1 MEVIA
6 DLGEAAHPRYRYGS
20 GCVVTGRTVL
30 TAAHVVKGS
39 VSVTVRDPDKVMHEA
54 ALDPGFVGDVNG
66 PGPDL
71 ALVEII
77 GPGIDVPKMGLAA
90 VDRDSVSGDPVEGC
104 HAVGYPAF
112 MERDTHGGRFRETVD
127 AFGHVPALSGLA
139 GGLLSV
145 QVSSAPRPLPPGQT
159 ALGESEWS
167 GMSGGPVV
175 AGGLLLGVVT
185 EHAQRAGPS
194 VIMATPLTA
203 LEEDP
208 GHLGWGPG
216 VADPG
221 AWWARLGGSGAQALR
236 RLPVPQ
242 QRAEPVYWATVRDI
256 HQRTRMLVGRQ
267 KELAEIASFA
277 AGAEGYRW
285 LAGGAWAGKTSL
297 LAEAVTELRG
307 ECDVVCYFLS
317 RRETDADSSLFLAAV
332 VPQLAFL
339 LEEDPPVAELHQ
351 FRALWQRAAQRAD
364 AYDRHLL
371 LVVDGLDEDLRPRGL
386 PSVAALLPSV
396 AGVRA
401 HVLVSSRPYFELP
414 ADLPPGHPLVHT
426 QPVQVEPFAGGRELA
441 ALARQEIDDL
451 LRRDDDGL
459 AADVLG
465 LLTAAAGPL
474 AVDDLATL
482 TADLAPVT
490 PAQFRRVDRLVSENA
505 RSLRPVGPANYRR
518 YQFAHGS
525 LLEQAQIDGDLRILR
540 HPDFRRRID
549 RWADDWC
556 SRRWRDGGG
565 APVPAYLLESY
576 PATLV
581 PGSGQDGDL
590 GRLAAL
596 TSDVGW
602 TAAAVRALGI
612 DQVLA
617 ILRTAG
623 SVLPD
628 NRHRG
633 GGNGEMTIARL
644 ASALRA
650 QSYALRSP
658 QITADE
664 GFALRHLCMHGMT
677 AGDRR
682 LEAECT
688 ARLLE
693 LPPPQLVPK
702 WTTIPAGRL
711 LTRQFGQIVSVS
723 VSADGSRTVVGT
735 GYKVQVF
742 DHDGL
747 LLHSL
752 APAGLHLHAAAISA
766 DGRHVAAVGSGM
778 ELGLFNAETGTLTG
792 RLRPVRSW
800 SLGLSG
806 DGAVVVFD
814 REGPAGIW
822 HTAETRPRTIPTP
835 QGRPDAVGVSG
846 DGRRV
851 VTCRK
856 NGQPVVWDEATG
868 KLYAPAESHLACAV
882 AISADGAVAVSGDA
896 NGTLRAWDVMSRQ
909 SIGTRQ
915 PHHDQITAIAV
926 AADGSLAVAG
936 DEAGRLLRWDITRQV
951 VVSVVA
957 HLGAVSA
964 IAVTADGGR
973 MLSGGAD
980 GTVWDRD
987 ALSAAGD
994 STFAGRPPAGPAHV
1008 LGLGESVVVT
1018 SGEKALL
1025 QVRDLVTREPIRDL
1039 AGPADGAPMGPIHA
1053 VAASPDGSVI
1063 AAVGQDPRVLGW
1075 GSSDPTPAVLR
1086 GHRSELYA
1094 VAVTCDG
1101 TSVFAG
1107 DARGVTVG
1115 WDLVTPT
1122 HALLPVTYDAPGTVT
1137 ALAVSSDGC
1146 WLVCGTDRGE
1156 VWRWQVATGTGEM
1169 ILPRPDD
1176 PSQLDPRVNA
1186 VAVSR
1191 DGSRITVVN
1200 VDGRLRS
1207 WVNGV
1212 AAREVPGRGLN
1223 QVWTAAVDGTA
1234 AMIDDHIWLQVN
1246 PAAGAPLH
1254 AVTPAPATAVALGPS
1269 RQGEPRSLAVAHP
1282 GGAVTMF
1289 QLIG

>member
-1 MEVIA
+1 MIA

-30 TAAHVVKGS
+30 TAAHVVEGA
-39 VSVTVRDPDKVMHEA
+39 VSVTVRDPGKVVHEA
-54 ALDPGFVGDVNG
+54 VLDPGFVGDVNG
-66 PGPDL
+66 PRPDL
-71 ALVEII
+71 ALVEITA
-77 GPGIDVPKMGLAA
+77 PGIDMPAMGLAA
-90 VDRDSVSGDPVEGC
+90 VDRESVSGDPVERC

-112 MERDTHGGRFRETVD
+112 MEREAPDGGPFRETVD
-127 AFGHVPALSGLA
+127 AFGHVPVLSGLA
-139 GGLLSV
+139 GGLVSV
-145 QVSSAPRPLPPGQT
+145 QVSSAPRPLPPGHT

-175 AGGLLLGVVT
+175 ADGLLLGVVT

-194 VIMATPLTA
+194 AIMATPLTA

-208 GHLGWGPG
+208 GHPGWGPG

-242 QRAEPVYWATVRDI
+242 QRAEPVYWATVRVI
-256 HQRTRMLVGRQ
+256 HQSIRMLVGRQ
-267 KELAEIASFA
+267 RELAEIASFA

-297 LAEAVTELRG
+297 LAQAVTALRG

-317 RRETDADSSLFLAAV
+317 RREADADSSRFLAAV
-332 VPQLAFL
+332 VPQLAYL
-339 LEEDPPVAELHQ
+339 LKEDPPVAELHQ
-351 FRALWQRAAQRAD
+351 FRALWQSAAIRAAAE
-364 AYDRHLL
+364 DRHLL
-371 LVVDGLDEDLRPRGL
+371 LVVDGLDEDLRPPGL
-386 PSVAALLPSV
+386 PSVAALLPTV
-396 AGVRA
+396 DGVRA
-401 HVLVSSRPYFELP
+401 HVLVSSRPYSELP
-414 ADLPPGHPLVHT
+414 TDLPPGHPLVHT

-482 TADLAPVT
+482 TADLARVT
-490 PAQFRRVDRLVSENA
+490 PAQFRRVDRLVTENA
-505 RSLRPVGPANYRR
+505 RSLRPVGPARYRG

-525 LLEQAQIDGDLRILR
+525 LLEQAQIDEGLRILR
-540 HPDFRRRID
+540 HPDYRHRID
-549 RWADDWC
+549 RWADDWR

-565 APVPAYLLESY
+565 APVPTYLLESY

-617 ILRTAG
+617 TLRTAG

-628 NRHRG
+628 DRHPG
-633 GGNGEMTIARL
+633 GDNGELTTARL

-658 QITADE
+658 QTTADD
-664 GFALRHLCMHGMT
+664 GFVLRQLCMHGMT

-682 LEAECT
+682 LEADCT
-688 ARLLE
+688 GRLLE

-702 WTTIPAGRL
+702 WTTFPTGRL
-711 LTRQFGQIVSVS
+711 LTQFGQIVSVS

-735 GYKVQVF
+735 GYEVQVF
-742 DHDGL
+742 DGDGL

-752 APAGLHLHAAAISA
+752 ASAGLHLHAAAISA
-766 DGRHVAAVGSGM
+766 DGRYVAAVGSGM
-778 ELGLFNAETGTLTG
+778 ELSMFDTRTGTLTR
-792 RLRPVRSW
+792 RLLSVRSW
-800 SLGLSG
+800 SLDLSG
-806 DGAVVVFD
+806 DGTVVVFD

-822 HTAETRPRTIPTP
+822 HTAEAQPRSVPP
-835 QGRPDAVGVSG
+835 FQVWPDAVGVSD

-851 VTCRK
+851 VTCRN
-856 NGQPVVWDEATG
+856 NGQPVVWDEATDT
-868 KLYAPAESHLACAV
+868 LYVPTENYPACAV

-896 NGTLRAWDVMSRQ
+896 SGTLRAWDVTSRQ
-909 SIGTRQ
+909 SIRTVQ
-915 PHHDQITAIAV
+915 PHPDRITAIAV
-926 AADGSLAVAG
+926 TANGSLAVAG
-936 DEAGRLLRWDITRQV
+936 DEAGRLLRWDLTRGV
-951 VVSVVA
+951 VISAVA

-964 IAVTADGGR
+964 IAVTADGGH

-987 ALSAAGD
+987 ALSAAGS
-994 STFAGRPPAGPAHV
+994 STLAGSASAGPVHV

-1018 SGEKALL
+1018 GGEEDLL
-1025 QVRDLVTREPIRDL
+1025 RVRDLVTGEPIRDL
-1039 AGPADGAPMGPIHA
+1039 AGPADGEPMGPIHA
-1053 VAASPDGSVI
+1053 VAGSPDGSVI
-1063 AAVGQDPRVLGW
+1063 AAVGQDPRVLVW
-1075 GSSDPTPAVLR
+1075 GPSDHTPAVLR
-1086 GHRSELYA
+1086 GHRTELHA
-1094 VAVTCDG
+1094 VVVTGDG

-1107 DARGVTVG
+1107 DARGVVVG
-1115 WDLVTPT
+1115 WDVATPT
-1122 HALLPVTYDAPGTVT
+1122 PALLPVTYEAPGTVT
-1137 ALAVSSDGC
+1137 AVAVSSDGC
-1146 WLVCGTDRGE
+1146 WLVCGTDGGE

-1169 ILPRPDD
+1169 ILPGPDD
-1176 PSQLDPRVNA
+1176 PGQLDPRVNA
-1186 VAVSR
+1186 VAVGP

-1200 VDGRLRS
+1200 ADGRLRS

-1212 AAREVPGRGLN
+1212 AASEVPGRGLN

-1234 AMIDDHIWLQVN
+1234 AMIDDHIWLQVKLPGGSPLYAVTTA
-1246 PAAGAPLH
+1246 PAA
-1254 AVTPAPATAVALGPS
+1254 AVALGPS
-1269 RQGEPRSLAVAHP
+1269 RQGEPRALAVAHP

-1289 QLIG
+1289 QLSD